1 MINES
6 ELEKLNEE
14 FRKEDIEPRRR
25 PFEALRRISMQT
37 NRSIIF
43 PSAEADFVFKWFEA
57 NTKPGAHTVGFQ
69 HQGTYYYDSTFWS
82 VNIPIIFGSVQ
93 LNALDA
99 LHEMPQKIKDNLYGN
114 RKAIWD
120 YIIFWAD
127 CIDFGYAYDDLYKD
141 KNHDT
146 FGRQLLC
153 AGYEELSSATTLLL
167 EHRPNKRAIMNCRM
181 ATEMLL
187 KCFIALKDGLTETQ
201 AKKLGHNLENIFV
214 NFLEVSGYQ
223 HLAEIKNL
231 LRVFPD
237 IHERYKAQE
246 ADNLSLFNGYCF
258 AQSIGALIARAF
270 TDRNTLPQVMPSN
283 KPN

>member
-1 MINES
+1 MS
-6 ELEKLNEE
+6 L
-14 FRKEDIEPRRR
+14 
-25 PFEALRRISMQT
+25 
-37 NRSIIF
+37 
-43 PSAEADFVFKWFEA
+43 
-57 NTKPGAHTVGFQ
+57 
-69 HQGTYYYDSTFWS
+69 
-82 VNIPIIFGSVQ
+82 
-93 LNALDA
+93 
-99 LHEMPQKIKDNLYGN
+99 
-114 RKAIWD
+114 
-120 YIIFWAD
+120 
-127 CIDFGYAYDDLYKD
+127 YDDLYRN
-141 KNHDT
+141 KNRDA

-187 KCFIALKDGLTETQ
+187 KCFIAFKGGLTETQ
-201 AKKLGHNLENIFV
+201 AKKLGHNLGNIFDE
-214 NFLEVSGYQ
+214 FLDVSGYQ

-270 TDRNTLPQVMPSN
+270 TDRNTLPQVMTSN